1 MKITLA
7 QINTTPNDF
16 EGNLLKIESGIRSA
30 ITENAD
36 VIIFPELTI
45 CGYLVKDLVYTSG
58 FIKKNLDYLNKVV
71 DSTNNLKTIWSGV
84 ENGANRLKNLTVIV
98 GYIDRNNTGIG
109 KPFRNMAAVIR
120 NGNIIATYQ
129 KHLLPFYDVFD
140 EGRYF
145 EPGKDVCVFDIK
157 GNRCGIVICEDAWND
172 KGQDDYNYDDN
183 PINAYRKL
191 GVNYIFSLNSS
202 PYARNKPHYR
212 TEMLKLITRNWG
224 DKPLNFVYVNQIGG
238 QDELV
243 FDGHSMIA
251 SNGEIIHYMQ
261 NDFSPFKS
269 SQKFETVEVANK
281 GMCGPY
287 INFHFEED
295 HLKMIL
301 LGLYDYITKSGF
313 KSVVLGSSGGVDSAL
328 VATLATLAIGKE
340 NVNCIMMPSCYSSE
354 GSVKDAQELHKRL
367 GCNEYL
373 VPIEHLQLTNYINTC
388 FKFIERAPE
397 NDDRQRF
404 VPEEAYKKLV
414 DYNKVA
420 DENIQAR
427 MRGQIVMHYSNAM
440 GALAL
445 TTGNKTELA
454 TGYCT
459 LYGDMNGGFNP
470 IGDLYK
476 LEVFDLCRQI
486 NRLFGDIIP
495 EEIINKAPSAEL
507 RPEQTDEASLLPYP
521 ILDNIVRLYI
531 ENYIT
536 DYEAYC
542 DKTIENMRASEKDYN
557 RITRLIYNCEFKRRQ
572 AAPTIK
578 LSKVAFGTGRRLPIV
593 KK

>member
-1 MKITLA
+1 MKITMA

-16 EGNLLKIESGIRSA
+16 AGNFKKIQDGVDAA
-30 ITENAD
+30 IEAKAD
-36 VIIFPELTI
+36 VIVFPELTI
-45 CGYLVKDLVYTSG
+45 PGYLVKDLVYTTG
-58 FIKKNLDYLNKVV
+58 FIDKNLAY
-71 DSTNNLKTIWSGV
+71 
-84 ENGANRLKNLTVIV
+84 LKNVTNLSLHNDITIIV
-98 GYIDRNNTGIG
+98 GYIDRNNKGVG

-120 NGNIIATYQ
+120 NGVVIATYQ

-145 EPGKDVCVFDIK
+145 EPGTDVCVFEIN
-157 GNRCGIVICEDAWND
+157 GNKCGIVVCEDCWNC
-172 KGQDDYNYDDN
+172 KGQDDYKYTDN
-183 PINAYRKL
+183 PVAKYNEL
-191 GVNYIFSLNSS
+191 GVTHLFSLNSS
-202 PYARNKPHYR
+202 PYALNKPRYR
-212 TEMLKLITRNWG
+212 ADMLCKITRNWNG
-224 DKPLNFVYVNQIGG
+224 PVILTYVNQIGN

-243 FDGHSMIA
+243 FDGHSMII
-251 SNGEIIHYMQ
+251 SNGEIVTYVQ
-261 NDFSPFKS
+261 NSFDPKENQEKYVTTNVKLGAS
-269 SQKFETVEVANK
+269 
-281 GMCGPY
+281 GPY
-287 INFHFEED
+287 IDMHTEND
-295 HLKMIL
+295 SLQMVI
-301 LGLYDYITKSGF
+301 LGLYDYITKCGF

-354 GSVKDAQELHKRL
+354 GSVKDAKELHKRL

-373 VPIEHLQLTNYINTC
+373 VPIEHLSLTNHVNKC
-388 FKFIERAPE
+388 LGFIAV
-397 NDDRQRF
+397 DDLKHPSITQ
-404 VPEEAYKKLV
+404 LV

-454 TGYCT
+454 SGYTT

-476 LEVFDLCRQI
+476 MEVFGLCNQI
-486 NRLFGDIIP
+486 NTIFNNIIP
-495 EEIINKAPSAEL
+495 KEILNKAPSAEL
-507 RPEQTDEASLLPYP
+507 KPGQTDEASLLPYP
-521 ILDNIVRLYI
+521 ILDNIVKLYV
-531 ENYIT
+531 ESYIT
-536 DYEAYC
+536 DYKQYC
-542 DKTIENMRASEKDYN
+542 EVTNEERRATEKDYY
-557 RITRLIYNCEFKRRQ
+557 RIIRLIYNSEFKRRQ

-593 KK
+593 KR